1 MKKNNLDNAK
11 VAILALDGV
20 EQSELM
26 GPRDALM
33 AAGAD
38 VKVISLKRGNIKAW
52 QDGDWG
58 INIPV
63 DATLDEVTSEE
74 FDALVLPGG
83 TLNGDKLRQEQA
95 AISFTRE
102 FIDSGKTVGAI
113 CHGVQILIEAKA
125 VEGRTLTSALAIRT
139 DMENAGANW
148 VNQAAATD
156 KGIVTSRMPSDIPA
170 FVGKVK
176 EEILEGRHKRR
187 KAA

>member
-1 MKKNNLDNAK
+1 MKNTNLDKAK

-20 EQSELM
+20 EQSELS
-26 GPRDALM
+26 GPREMLL
-33 AAGAD
+33 AAGAE

-63 DATLDEVTSEE
+63 DSTLDEVSSED

-83 TLNGDKLRQEQA
+83 TLNGDKLRQESA
-95 AISFTRE
+95 AIAFTRE
-102 FIDSGKTVGAI
+102 FLDAGKTVGAI
-113 CHGVQILIEAKA
+113 CHGVQLLIEAKA
-125 VEGRTLTSALAIRT
+125 VEGRTLTSAPAIRT

-156 KGIVTSRMPSDIPA
+156 NGIVTSRMPNDIPA
-170 FVGKVK
+170 FVGKLK
-176 EEILEGRHKRR
+176 EEILEGKHKRR